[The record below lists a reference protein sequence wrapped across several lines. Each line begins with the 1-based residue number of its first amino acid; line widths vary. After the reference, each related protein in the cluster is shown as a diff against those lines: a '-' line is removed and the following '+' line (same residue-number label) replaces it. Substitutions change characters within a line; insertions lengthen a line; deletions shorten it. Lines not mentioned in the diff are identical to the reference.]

1 MENTKATC
9 RPARFPKKLR
19 IFAKQPLK
27 KKSMKVKVTILAMA
41 ALVAACTTNKAKD
54 GATSED
60 STQTELAP
68 TDTTGTSVAGT
79 YQGTLPAADG
89 PGLKTVL
96 TIRPDSTY
104 SLVSEA
110 IGRKSG
116 HFEESGIWHLRA
128 NKVLELTAPS
138 SGDKT
143 YYKIKDAHS
152 MLLTDS
158 MGTEPTGE
166 LAEAYTLTRK

>member
-1 MENTKATC
+1 M
-9 RPARFPKKLR
+9 
-19 IFAKQPLK
+19 
-27 KKSMKVKVTILAMA
+27 SMKVKVTILAMA

-54 GATSED
+54 GATAED
-60 STQTELAP
+60 STRTELTP
-68 TDTTGTSVAGT
+68 TDTTATSFAGT

-89 PGLKTVL
+89 PGIKTVL

-116 HFEESGIWHLRA
+116 HFEESGVWHLRD

-138 SGDKT
+138 SRDKT
-143 YYKIKDAHS
+143 YYKIKDVQS
-152 MLLTDS
+152 IVLTDS
-158 MGTEPTGE
+158 MGTEPTGA

>member
-1 MENTKATC
+1 MN
-9 RPARFPKKLR
+9 
-19 IFAKQPLK
+19 
-27 KKSMKVKVTILAMA
+27 MKVKVTILAMA
-41 ALVAACTTNKAKD
+41 ALVAACTVNKTKD
-54 GATSED
+54 GATAED

-68 TDTTGTSVAGT
+68 TDTTATSFVGT

-89 PGLKTVL
+89 PGIKTTL

-104 SLVSEA
+104 NLVSEA

-116 HFEESGIWHLRA
+116 HFEESGVWHQRA

-138 SGDKT
+138 SRNKT
-143 YYKIKDAHS
+143 YYKIKDAQS
-152 MLLTDS
+152 IMLTDS
-158 MGTEPTGE
+158 MGTEPTGA